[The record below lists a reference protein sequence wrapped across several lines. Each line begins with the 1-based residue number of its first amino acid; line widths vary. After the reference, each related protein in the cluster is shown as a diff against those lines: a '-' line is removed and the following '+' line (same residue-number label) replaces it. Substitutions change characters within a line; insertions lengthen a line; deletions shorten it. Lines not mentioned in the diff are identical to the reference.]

1 MWGGICRD
9 RTASLNLDL
18 IFRAKCLLTEE
29 VLTASGPLL
38 ATVQTV
44 CRGVEPNMFLC
55 WNAVFGEGSVLWLLL
70 LSCRMCPVPL
80 SARMCENR
88 RDEEG
93 SGRINLI
100 CRWNAH
106 SSSVRPSCT
115 HILLQKNI
123 TLSRLPSC
131 LIMEYRVEFLN
142 LFHFDLSPSSL
153 SAHLLDYSAQ
163 LWR

>member
-1 MWGGICRD
+1 MSAHR
-9 RTASLNLDL
+9 
-18 IFRAKCLLTEE
+18 
-29 VLTASGPLL
+29 
-38 ATVQTV
+38 
-44 CRGVEPNMFLC
+44 RGVNCIWPSSCNSSNSMQRSGAEHVSVLKRSL
-55 WNAVFGEGSVLWLLL
+55 WGGEGSVLWLLL